1 MKKLTTEGRANFES
15 ILITKNGRTLVTE
28 ISNHLFNL
36 QGKKMVMSITRDI
49 SKRKQNEDEL
59 LRILAGIEGTGDAIG
74 IAMPDGSHF
83 YQNKSFTELFGY
95 TVDELNKPLKIVNL
109 FADKERGNNILKKI
123 MSGNDWNGEL
133 DMVDK
138 SGNVFPV
145 LLRANAIKN
154 KEGNVIGLSGVL
166 NDITERKRLEKI
178 LKTSERRFR
187 NLAETAIDAII
198 IVDVDEKI
206 IFCNRSL
213 ERIFEYRED
222 EILGEYLDT
231 LIPKHYIED
240 FQTKLDYYNQHDLE
254 PGNIIETYGMR
265 KDGSEF
271 PLEMSLNTLQN
282 DDDIFTTFIIR
293 DITRRKLNEFKLK
306 MREDIFQ
313 LMSLNIN
320 EVFWLIDP
328 LTGQILYMS
337 PSYYK
342 IWGQSIED
350 LYQNPRSWIESIHSH
365 DREKFV
371 SHIFGKNEKT
381 SQNREEI
388 ECRVLR
394 PDNQEVWIRV
404 RAFPEINHNKE
415 IFRRVGIATDITAA
429 KINGYK

>member
-1 MKKLTTEGRANFES
+1 M
-15 ILITKNGRTLVTE
+15 
-28 ISNHLFNL
+28 
-36 QGKKMVMSITRDI
+36 
-49 SKRKQNEDEL
+49 
-59 LRILAGIEGTGDAIG
+59 
-74 IAMPDGSHF
+74 
-83 YQNKSFTELFGY
+83 
-95 TVDELNKPLKIVNL
+95 
-109 FADKERGNNILKKI
+109 
-123 MSGNDWNGEL
+123 
-133 DMVDK
+133 
-138 SGNVFPV
+138 
-145 LLRANAIKN
+145 
-154 KEGNVIGLSGVL
+154 
-166 NDITERKRLEKI
+166 
-178 LKTSERRFR
+178 
-187 NLAETAIDAII
+187 AETAIDAII

-371 SHIFGKNEKT
+371 SHIFGKMKKHLKTEKKL
-381 SQNREEI
+381 NAELY
-388 ECRVLR
+388 V
-394 PDNQEVWIRV
+394 P
-404 RAFPEINHNKE
+404 
-415 IFRRVGIATDITAA
+415 IT
-429 KINGYK
+429 KKYGFE